1 MINLEKLLEL
11 LSQDNVRVEYS
22 NIDGKESLIVN
33 GENLLNQTFD
43 DSQTKEKIK
52 LHKERVKSLPDYI
65 FELVMNEVE
74 RRNYNLSNMNA
85 LLECDKYDEA
95 TAENAEYV
103 IMDMDNLINNVI
115 TAEVQKLM
123 KLISED

>member
-1 MINLEKLLEL
+1 
-11 LSQDNVRVEYS
+11 
-22 NIDGKESLIVN
+22 
-33 GENLLNQTFD
+33 
-43 DSQTKEKIK
+43 
-52 LHKERVKSLPDYI
+52 
-65 FELVMNEVE
+65 MNEVE

-85 LLECDKYDEA
+85 LLECDKYDET